1 MFFETKKITQKHKK
15 KNHGKD
21 KYGSRNKHTY
31 KYTQFYA
38 DAIQTFLRTINVSSK
53 YEDVH
58 ILLSDV
64 RI

>member
-1 MFFETKKITQKHKK
+1 MFFEMKKTTQKHKK
-15 KNHGKD
+15 KITVKTNTAAE
-21 KYGSRNKHTY
+21 HTY